1 MDNLNL
7 EQINTNNILD
17 NEDFV
22 YTQVKGDDGSI
33 EIIGGGYKVSS
44 SFLKAGLP
52 IMTTT
57 SSSTFDDIQDGGK
70 KVSSPFENLA
80 VPAGLFYINQKM
92 PKIYDNKYDHY
103 EPHNMLPDGIFD
115 KLYALVDGSKKANS
129 NKKTRKNRLLKEKD
143 ANTNTNTNITG
154 KRKTKRT
161 HP

>member
-1 MDNLNL
+1 MDNIDL

-17 NEDFV
+17 DEDFV
-22 YTQVKGDDGSI
+22 YTQVKGDDGSV

-44 SFLKAGLP
+44 SFLKAGMP

-57 SSSTFDDIQDGGK
+57 SSSSSTFDDIQDGGK

-92 PKIYDNKYDHY
+92 PKMYDNKYDHY
-103 EPHNMLPDGIFD
+103 EPHNMLPDSIFD

-129 NKKTRKNRLLKEKD
+129 NKKTRKNRLLKD
-143 ANTNTNTNITG
+143 ANTS
-154 KRKTKRT
+154 KKSKTKRT
-161 HP
+161 HL

>member
-1 MDNLNL
+1 MDTL
-7 EQINTNNILD
+7 EQINTDNILD

-44 SFLKAGLP
+44 SFLKAGMP

-57 SSSTFDDIQDGGK
+57 STFDNIQDGGK

-92 PKIYDNKYDHY
+92 PKMYDNKYDHY
-103 EPHNMLPDGIFD
+103 EPHNMLPDSIFD

-129 NKKTRKNRLLKEKD
+129 NKKTRKNRLPKEKD
-143 ANTNTNTNITG
+143 ANTNVNVIG
-154 KRKTKRT
+154 KRKTKRS

>member
-1 MDNLNL
+1 MDNIDL

-17 NEDFV
+17 DEDFV
-22 YTQVKGDDGSI
+22 YTQVKGDDGSV

-44 SFLKAGLP
+44 SFLKAGMP

-57 SSSTFDDIQDGGK
+57 SNSTFDDIQDGGK

-92 PKIYDNKYDHY
+92 PKMYDNKYDHY
-103 EPHNMLPDGIFD
+103 EPHNMLPDSIFD

-129 NKKTRKNRLLKEKD
+129 NKKTRKNRVLKD
-143 ANTNTNTNITG
+143 INIS
-154 KRKTKRT
+154 KKSKTKRT

>member
-92 PKIYDNKYDHY
+92 PKMYDNKYDHY
-103 EPHNMLPDGIFD
+103 ESHNMLPDSIFD

-143 ANTNTNTNITG
+143 ANANATG